1 MSESARKTTGIIR
14 VREKSKPHDISELK
28 PISYWISK
36 NSPGVDVSKI
46 KKIVWTKTKISEY
59 NYEYNFII
67 FLIDGNAIFF
77 SVTKTYTDDVEFI
90 DYHNNNVDIFEP
102 LYSTKQFS
110 VSNLNNLIGVL
121 SKLFVYAVDHKN
133 KDETEKDASK
143 VINKFLKNSAIE
155 TLRELSLRPP
165 RTLSEQDPG
174 GSAYLNA
181 LSTTKIGKKAVEKK
195 GGKQYTKR
203 RIRKTSRSKTSRSK
217 T

>member
-102 LYSTKQFS
+102 LYTISGSIEFAFLIARPL
-110 VSNLNNLIGVL
+110 LNEIECV
-121 SKLFVYAVDHKN
+121 KLTV
-133 KDETEKDASK
+133 
-143 VINKFLKNSAIE
+143 SAI
-155 TLRELSLRPP
+155 
-165 RTLSEQDPG
+165 
-174 GSAYLNA
+174 
-181 LSTTKIGKKAVEKK
+181 
-195 GGKQYTKR
+195 
-203 RIRKTSRSKTSRSK
+203 
-217 T
+217 